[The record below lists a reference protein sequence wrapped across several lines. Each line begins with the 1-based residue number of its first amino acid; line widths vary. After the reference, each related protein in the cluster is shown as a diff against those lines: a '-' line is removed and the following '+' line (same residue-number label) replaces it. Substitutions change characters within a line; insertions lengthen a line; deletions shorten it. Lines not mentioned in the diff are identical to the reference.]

1 MSGSHIFTRGAMHL
15 HEMVRGEGVYLW
27 SKEGKRFIDGS
38 AGPICVNIGH
48 GVKEVADAVHA
59 QMKQVSYVHSSHFIT
74 TSVSDCAKKI
84 AEFAPENLNHVYF
97 CSGGSLA
104 TEAAA
109 KMARQYYLQVGE
121 PKRSKIIARW
131 QSYHGNTLGALS
143 MSGNIGRRRRYV
155 PMLLDVPHIPPAYC
169 YRCWYGKT
177 CDTCDLECARALDNQ
192 IRAEGPEYV
201 AAFIAEPYV
210 GATLGALPA
219 APGYFQLIREICDEH
234 DVLFIS
240 DEVMTGFGRTG
251 KKWGLNHW
259 DTVPDIIATAKGLSG
274 GYLPLGATIASDK
287 VFEGFGEPFA
297 HGHTY
302 GSHPVACAAGVAVLD
317 YMNRHNLVEN
327 SRVNGEYMHKKL
339 ESFYDHSSVGDIRG
353 NGLFSGIE
361 FVKDKETKEPYAP
374 EIGFNRRIVDKCFD
388 NGLLVYP
395 GPGTIDGVRGDHII
409 VAPPLVASKGEVDE
423 IIKLLDKSLTEVE
436 KET

>member
-1 MSGSHIFTRGAMHL
+1 MSRSHIFSRGAAKL

-27 SKEGKRFIDGS
+27 SKEGERFLDGS

-48 GVKEVADAVHA
+48 GVKEVADAVYA
-59 QMKQVSYVHSSHFIT
+59 QMKQVSYVHSSHLST
-74 TSVSDCAKKI
+74 TSVIDCARKV
-84 AEFAPENLNHVYF
+84 AEFAPSNFNQVFF

-109 KMARQYYLQVGE
+109 KMARQYFLQTGE
-121 PKRSKIIARW
+121 PKRFKIIARW

-169 YRCWYGKT
+169 YRCPYSKT
-177 CDTCDLECARALDNQ
+177 RDNCDLDCARALETQ
-192 IRAEGPEYV
+192 IRSDGPEYV

-234 DVLFIS
+234 GVLFIV

-251 KKWGLNHW
+251 KKWGLDHW
-259 DTVPDIIATAKGLSG
+259 DTLPDIIATAKGMSG

-287 VFEGFGEPFA
+287 VFEGFAEPFA

-317 YMNRHNLVEN
+317 YMNKHNLIEK
-327 SRVNGEYMHKKL
+327 SRVNGEYLHKKL
-339 ESFYDHSSVGDIRG
+339 ESFYDHPSVGDIRG
-353 NGLFSGIE
+353 SGLFSGIE
-361 FVKDKETKEPYAP
+361 FVKDKETKEPFAS
-374 EIGFNRRIVDKCFD
+374 ETRFNARVVSKCFD

-395 GPGTIDGVRGDHII
+395 GTGTIDGVRGDHII

-423 IIKLLDKSLTEVE
+423 IIELLDKSLTEVE
-436 KET
+436 KES